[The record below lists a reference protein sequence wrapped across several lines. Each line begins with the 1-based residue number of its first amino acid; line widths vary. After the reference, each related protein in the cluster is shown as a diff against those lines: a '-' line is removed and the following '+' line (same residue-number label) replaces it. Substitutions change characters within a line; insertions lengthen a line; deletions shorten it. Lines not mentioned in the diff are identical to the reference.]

1 MTNVMKQSKVNDQ
14 NQVLATC
21 LLAGR
26 IMIEGGSEMYRVED
40 TMRRIAVNAGRP
52 DTLVFTTPT
61 GIFAS
66 IENQPYIQE
75 RPINKRSID
84 MEKVARVNQLSRSF
98 AAKEIDLGDLH
109 AALTQLDQNTPFFP
123 ISWQILSAAV
133 VSVTL
138 MILFAQKYDWFDIPL
153 AAVVGAIGFWV
164 DIKVNTITNIRF
176 ISELLG
182 ALAVGLTAW
191 IGVRLGWG
199 HSLDNIIIGAI
210 MPLVPGVAITNSIRD
225 MLAGH
230 LLSGMVRGMESIL
243 SACAIGVGI
252 AIIFRFF

>member
-40 TMRRIAVNAGRP
+40 TMRRIAVNAGQP
-52 DTLVFTTPT
+52 DTLVFTTLT

-84 MEKVARVNQLSRSF
+84 MEKVARVNQLSRLF

-164 DIKVNTITNIRF
+164 DIKVNTITNISCHQR
-176 ISELLG
+176 SSYETG
-182 ALAVGLTAW
+182 
-191 IGVRLGWG
+191 
-199 HSLDNIIIGAI
+199 SN
-210 MPLVPGVAITNSIRD
+210 P
-225 MLAGH
+225 
-230 LLSGMVRGMESIL
+230 
-243 SACAIGVGI
+243 
-252 AIIFRFF
+252 

>member
-1 MTNVMKQSKVNDQ
+1 MTHSIEQEKTQTPNR
-14 NQVLATC
+14 VLATC

-40 TMRRIAVNAGRP
+40 TMRRIAFNAGQP
-52 DTLVFTTPT
+52 QTLVFTTPT

-75 RPINKRSID
+75 RPISKRSID
-84 MEKVARVNQLSRSF
+84 MEKVSRVNQLSRSF
-98 AAKEIDLGDLH
+98 AAKEIDLDTLY
-109 AALTQLDQNTPFFP
+109 AALLKLDQNTPFFP
-123 ISWQILSAAV
+123 IWWQVIGAAV
-133 VSVTL
+133 VSLTL
-138 MILFAQKYDWFDIPL
+138 MVLFAQKYNWFDMPL
-153 AAVVGAIGFWV
+153 AALVGALGFWV
-164 DIKVNTITNIRF
+164 NIKVNALTNIRF

-182 ALAVGLTAW
+182 ALVVGLTAW
-191 IGVRLGWG
+191 IGVKLGLG
-199 HSLDNIIIGAI
+199 HDLDDIIIGAI

-230 LLSGMVRGMESIL
+230 LLSGMARGMEAIL

>member
-40 TMRRIAVNAGRP
+40 TMRRIAVNAGQP

-84 MEKVARVNQLSRSF
+84 MEKVARVNQLSRS
-98 AAKEIDLGDLH
+98 
-109 AALTQLDQNTPFFP
+109 
-123 ISWQILSAAV
+123 
-133 VSVTL
+133 
-138 MILFAQKYDWFDIPL
+138 FAQKYDWFDIPL